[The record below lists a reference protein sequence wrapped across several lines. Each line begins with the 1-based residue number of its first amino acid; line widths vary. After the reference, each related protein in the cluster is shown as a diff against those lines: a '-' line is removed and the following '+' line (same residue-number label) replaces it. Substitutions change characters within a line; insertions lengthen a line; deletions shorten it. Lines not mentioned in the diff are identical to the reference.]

1 MPFPDLI
8 QEAVAIDEDKSQVES
23 KKATLVVEA
32 EANEEMYVLGT
43 IFVPYLI
50 AICYHRF

>member
-32 EANEEMYVLGT
+32 ETNEKMYVLRT
-43 IFVPYLI
+43 IFVPFLI
-50 AICYHRF
+50 TICHHRF